1 MESKENDKSCDEE
14 MGSAG
19 GAGNPEEGKETGPAQ
34 EGNPVSQSA
43 GDGNPDLQT
52 GPVPGQ
58 TPFPYGYFQSPNLHP
73 GYYMAQGGGFPG
85 ANARLLDAARL
96 RSFPTLQ
103 VHAARTGRTARS
115 RADGRIVR
123 SRQSRQPA
131 TTGPTRRRKP
141 ARKSRRPG
149 STGTRCP
156 GNSGRLRQC
165 RLWPG

>member
-43 GDGNPDLQT
+43 GDGNPGLQT

-73 GYYMAQGGGFPG
+73 GYYMAQGGFPRG
-85 ANARLLDAARL
+85 KCLAIGCRPVTE
-96 RSFPTLQ
+96 FPHLTYTCSQDQPHRKEQ
-103 VHAARTGRTARS
+103 VR
-115 RADGRIVR
+115 RADR
-123 SRQSRQPA
+123 SIPA
-131 TTGPTRRRKP
+131 IQAASNHRANPK
-141 ARKSRRPG
+141 A
-149 STGTRCP
+149 
-156 GNSGRLRQC
+156 
-165 RLWPG
+165 